1 LVVHHPVRPC
11 ATVGKPARA
20 GERWPEI
27 IGTARGA
34 IGALLLAWLAAT
46 ACLTAPAW
54 LAGTACLTAPA
65 WLAGTAWLAAPAWL
79 AGTAWLAAPAAFPAI
94 LISHAATRSR

>member
-34 IGALLLAWLAAT
+34 IGALLLAWLAA
-46 ACLTAPAW
+46 PVW
-54 LAGTACLTAPA
+54 LDA
-65 WLAGTAWLAAPAWL
+65 TAWLAAPAWL
-79 AGTAWLAAPAAFPAI
+79 AGTAWLTAPAWLAAPAAFPAI